1 MDLTP
6 EQREVGSENYYSAV
20 TAMDQMRRRDFLKGS
35 AVSVAA
41 VGVVA
46 VSGKSASA
54 GEVEVVSGS
63 GYRETEHVKAFY
75 ASARF

>member
-1 MDLTP
+1 MRCDTFLEGKMEDT
-6 EQREVGSENYYSAV
+6 NKKDAV
-20 TAMDQMRRRDFLKGS
+20 AGRRDFLKGS

-41 VGVVA
+41 AGAVVVA
-46 VSGKSASA
+46 GKTVSAS
-54 GEVEVVSGS
+54 EVEVPSGA

>member
-1 MDLTP
+1 MRCGTFLEGKMEDT
-6 EQREVGSENYYSAV
+6 NTKDAV
-20 TAMDQMRRRDFLKGS
+20 AGRRDFLKGS

-41 VGVVA
+41 AGVVA
-46 VSGKSASA
+46 VAGKSASA

>member
-1 MDLTP
+1 MRCGTFLEGKMEDT
-6 EQREVGSENYYSAV
+6 NKKDAV
-20 TAMDQMRRRDFLKGS
+20 AGRRDFLKGS

-54 GEVEVVSGS
+54 GEVEAVSGS
-63 GYRETEHVKAFY
+63 GYRETEHAKAVY

>member
-1 MDLTP
+1 LEKKMESKNGKD
-6 EQREVGSENYYSAV
+6 AV
-20 TAMDQMRRRDFLKGS
+20 ADRRNFLKRS
-35 AVSVAA
+35 AASVAA

-46 VSGKSASA
+46 VAGKTASASE
-54 GEVEVVSGS
+54 GKIPSGA

>member
-1 MDLTP
+1 MEDTIKKD
-6 EQREVGSENYYSAV
+6 AV
-20 TAMDQMRRRDFLKGS
+20 AGRRDFLKGS

-46 VSGKSASA
+46 VAGKSASA

-63 GYRETEHVKAFY
+63 GHRETEHVKAFY

>member
-1 MDLTP
+1 MRCGTFLEGKMEDTIKKD
-6 EQREVGSENYYSAV
+6 AV
-20 TAMDQMRRRDFLKGS
+20 AGRRDFLRGS

-54 GEVEVVSGS
+54 GEVEVASGS

>member
-1 MDLTP
+1 MEDT
-6 EQREVGSENYYSAV
+6 NKKDAV
-20 TAMDQMRRRDFLKGS
+20 AGRRDFLKGS

-46 VSGKSASA
+46 VAGKSASA
-54 GEVEVVSGS
+54 REVEVVSCS

>member
-1 MDLTP
+1 MGCGAFLEGKMEDT
-6 EQREVGSENYYSAV
+6 NKKDAV
-20 TAMDQMRRRDFLKGS
+20 AGRRDFLKGS

-46 VSGKSASA
+46 VAGKSASA

>member
-1 MDLTP
+1 MEDT
-6 EQREVGSENYYSAV
+6 NKKDAV
-20 TAMDQMRRRDFLKGS
+20 AGRRDFLKGS

-54 GEVEVVSGS
+54 G
-63 GYRETEHVKAFY
+63 
-75 ASARF
+75 

>member
-1 MDLTP
+1 MRCGTFLEGKMEDT
-6 EQREVGSENYYSAV
+6 NKKDAV
-20 TAMDQMRRRDFLKGS
+20 AGRRDFLKGS

-41 VGVVA
+41 VGVAAVA
-46 VSGKSASA
+46 GKSASA
-54 GEVEVVSGS
+54 GEVEVVAGS

>member
-1 MDLTP
+1 MAD
-6 EQREVGSENYYSAV
+6 
-20 TAMDQMRRRDFLKGS
+20 RRDFLKRS

-41 VGVVA
+41 AGVVA
-46 VSGKSASA
+46 VAGKTASAS
-54 GEVEVVSGS
+54 EVEVPSGS

>member
-1 MDLTP
+1 MEDT
-6 EQREVGSENYYSAV
+6 NKKDAV
-20 TAMDQMRRRDFLKGS
+20 AGRRDFLKGS

-41 VGVVA
+41 VGVAAVA
-46 VSGKSASA
+46 GKSASA
-54 GEVEVVSGS
+54 GEVEVVSSS